1 MIGGADSDTARWL
14 SWDACLNARDVGGYA
29 TEDGGETRWRA
40 LLRSDSLCRLTD
52 EGQAA
57 LVAHGVRTI
66 IDLRSPSELALEPH
80 PFATPAGHVGAPVYL
95 SLPLLDE
102 EDADAQA
109 ALVETDTTTAFY
121 CRALD
126 LFPAKI
132 GAVITAVAEAPEGGV
147 LVHCFAGKDRT
158 GLVTALLLKL
168 AGVPRETIAVDYALS
183 DTYLQPLYNE
193 LLAPVEDADEREK
206 LAQQFTSLPE
216 TLLATLAHLDARY
229 GSVRSY
235 LETCGVGAKDM
246 ERIKDRLCM

>member
-1 MIGGADSDTARWL
+1 MHDMIEESGRL
-14 SWDACLNARDVGGYA
+14 LPWDACYNVRDVGGYD
-29 TEDGGETRWRA
+29 TVDGRRTRWGA
-40 LLRSDSLCRLTD
+40 LLRADNLCRLTRD
-52 EGQAA
+52 GQAA

-80 PFATPAGHVGAPVYL
+80 PFAEPAGHRGAPVYL
-95 SLPLLDE
+95 SLSLLDE

-109 ALVETDTTTAFY
+109 ALAETDTTTAFY

-132 GAVITAVAEAPEGGV
+132 GAAITAVAEAPEGGV

-158 GLVTALLLKL
+158 GLVTAVLLEL

-193 LLAPVEDADEREK
+193 LLAPIEDAVEREK
-206 LAQQFTSLPE
+206 LAQQFTSLPK
-216 TLLATLAHLDARY
+216 TLLDTLAHLDARY
-229 GSVRSY
+229 GGVRSY
-235 LETCGVGAKDM
+235 LEVCGVGAKDM
-246 ERIKDRLCM
+246 ERIKDRLCV